1 MTMKALYAFLLLA
14 STAGAALFLLK
25 LAVVAAIRACSSR
38 RPRWCARSAAV
49 AAVVC
54 CAILAAAIASFKAEQ
69 RRRERLTERVRALY
83 ELELEAPDK
92 SDVERMLGRPS
103 RIVRGAVEPLLQ
115 DRFGKVAETWVYD
128 CSVLLSPDPFSND
141 YFVSFDS
148 SGRFLGGCDD
158 VD

>member
-1 MTMKALYAFLLLA
+1 MTMKTLYIILLLA
-14 STAGAALFLLK
+14 SMAGAALFLLK

-38 RPRWCARSAAV
+38 RPRWCARSTAV

-54 CAILAAAIASFKAEQ
+54 CAFLAAAIASFKAEQ

-83 ELELEAPDK
+83 ELEAPDK
-92 SDVERMLGRPS
+92 SAVERTLGRPS

-115 DRFGKVAETWVYD
+115 DYRETVAETWVYD
-128 CSVLLSPDPFSND
+128 RSVLLSPDPFSND

>member
-1 MTMKALYAFLLLA
+1 MKTLYIILLLA

-38 RPRWCARSAAV
+38 RPRWCARSTAV

-83 ELELEAPDK
+83 ELEAPDK
-92 SDVERMLGRPS
+92 SAVERMLGRPS

>member
-1 MTMKALYAFLLLA
+1 MTMKTLYIILLLA

-38 RPRWCARSAAV
+38 RPRWCARSTAV

-83 ELELEAPDK
+83 ELEAPDK
-92 SDVERMLGRPS
+92 SAVERMLGRPS

>member
-1 MTMKALYAFLLLA
+1 MKALYAILLLA

-38 RPRWCARSAAV
+38 RPRWCARSTAV

-83 ELELEAPDK
+83 ELEAPDK
-92 SDVERMLGRPS
+92 SAVERMLGRPS

-115 DRFGKVAETWVYD
+115 DYREKVAETWVYD
-128 CSVLLSPDPFSND
+128 CSALLSPDPFSND